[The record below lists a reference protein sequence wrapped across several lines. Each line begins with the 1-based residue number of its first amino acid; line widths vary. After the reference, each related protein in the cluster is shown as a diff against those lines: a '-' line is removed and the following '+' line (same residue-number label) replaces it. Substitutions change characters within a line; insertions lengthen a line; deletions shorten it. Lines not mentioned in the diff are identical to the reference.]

1 VAKAPSITMSDK
13 TRLRIVASTDPAD
26 LPPEPT
32 DLRGQFRRMMELA
45 FRYAAMKVRS
55 VDGDKP

>member
-1 VAKAPSITMSDK
+1 MTEDK

-32 DLRGQFRRMMELA
+32 EMWGRISRMMELD
-45 FRYAAMKVRS
+45 FRRAAMEVRS
-55 VDGDKP
+55 VDGRKRGSS

>member
-1 VAKAPSITMSDK
+1 MIEEG

-32 DLRGQFRRMMELA
+32 ELRGQLRRMMELA
-45 FRYAAMKVRS
+45 FRRAAMKLRS
-55 VDGDKP
+55 LDGGRPGSS

>member
-1 VAKAPSITMSDK
+1 MTEEG

-32 DLRGQFRRMMELA
+32 ELRGQLRLT
-45 FRYAAMKVRS
+45 KN
-55 VDGDKP
+55 KPACSPNPLR